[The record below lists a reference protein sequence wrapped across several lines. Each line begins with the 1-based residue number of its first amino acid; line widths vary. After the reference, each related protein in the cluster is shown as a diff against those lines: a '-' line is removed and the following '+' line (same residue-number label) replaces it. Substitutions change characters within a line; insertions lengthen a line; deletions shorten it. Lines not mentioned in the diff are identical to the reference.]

1 MKKSQLV
8 LTLGQRLL
16 LLLFIFI
23 VCYALTAVLALLLA
37 RVLAHNPVAA
47 MRISTVVQDL
57 MCFIVPAM
65 ATALIVTRRP
75 AELLC
80 IQDPPSPRLIILV
93 GIILFVSIPLEENII
108 YWNYNIHV
116 PAWAEG
122 FASFARQM
130 EDVSFESMK
139 MMLAKPST
147 GTLVLNI
154 LLIGVAA
161 GFSEE
166 LLFRGCLLRLL
177 TTGGV
182 NRHVAVWLVAI
193 VFSAMHF
200 QFFGFVPRML
210 LGAYFGYLLLWSG
223 NLWLSVTAHILNNTM
238 FVIVAWNEVRIGHE
252 LTAEPVLY
260 STPLAIASG
269 VMVTLVLIDIY
280 TRTRRVRE

>member
-8 LTLGQRLL
+8 LSLGQRLL

-23 VCYALTAVLALLLA
+23 VCYALTTVLVLFIE
-37 RVLAHNPVAA
+37 RVLAHNPAAA
-47 MRISTVVQDL
+47 MRISTVAQDVL
-57 MCFIVPAM
+57 CFIVPAV

-108 YWNYNIHV
+108 YWNYNIQV

-122 FASFARQM
+122 FDTFARHM
-130 EDVSFESMK
+130 EDVGFESMK
-139 MMLAKPST
+139 LMLSKPST
-147 GTLVLNI
+147 GTLILNI

-166 LLFRGCLLRLL
+166 LLFRGCFQRLL

-193 VFSAMHF
+193 FFSAMHF

-238 FVIVAWNEVRIGHE
+238 YVIVAWNEVRMGRE
-252 LTAEPVLY
+252 LTSEPMLY
-260 STPLAIASG
+260 STPLAIASA

-280 TRTRRVRE
+280 SRTRRLRD